1 LIKQDVSFSYETS
14 PRGGELAVGTNQT
27 ANASPTSTTV
37 PGVTSSSAPT
47 TINEGYTTPVLVG
60 SIVGGVIGG
69 ILLGFVLSRYAFTGR
84 SGYSG
89 VPRTH

>member
-27 ANASPTSTTV
+27 ANARPTSTTV
-37 PGVTSSSAPT
+37 PGVSSAPT
-47 TINEGYTTPVLVG
+47 TINEGYTTPVLVR